1 MLMLSCTFVCC
12 GLGEIVDDNADNHQA
27 VLVLDAELSG
37 TDVRWQEVGLVP
49 GPVLHIIVRRIKMM
63 MLEMMLMGMMML
75 EMMMIG
81 MANMDM
87 GMV

>member
-1 MLMLSCTFVCC
+1 MLSCTFVC
-12 GLGEIVDDNADNHQA
+12 GVGEIVDNNADNHQA

-37 TDVRWQEVGLVP
+37 ADVRRQEVGLVP
-49 GPVLHIIVRRIKMM
+49 GPVLHILVRSIKMM
-63 MLEMMLMGMMML
+63 MM

-81 MANMDM
+81 MAKMDM

>member
-1 MLMLSCTFVCC
+1 MLMLSCTFVC
-12 GLGEIVDDNADNHQA
+12 GLREIVDDNADNHQA

>member
-1 MLMLSCTFVCC
+1 MLSCTFVCC

-27 VLVLDAELSG
+27 VLVLDAELG
-37 TDVRWQEVGLVP
+37 GADVRWQEVGLVP

>member
-1 MLMLSCTFVCC
+1 MLMLSCTFVC

-63 MLEMMLMGMMML
+63 MM
-75 EMMMIG
+75 EMMMRG
-81 MANMDM
+81 MAKMDM

>member
-1 MLMLSCTFVCC
+1 MLPSIFVCVL
-12 GLGEIVDDNADNHQA
+12 GLTINRDNADNHQA

-37 TDVRWQEVGLVP
+37 ADVRWQEVGLVP

-63 MLEMMLMGMMML
+63 MM

-81 MANMDM
+81 MAKMDM

>member
-1 MLMLSCTFVCC
+1 MFGC
-12 GLGEIVDDNADNHQA
+12 GLCEIVDNDADNHQA
-27 VLVLDAELSG
+27 VLVLDAELG
-37 TDVRWQEVGLVP
+37 GADVRWQEVGLVP

-63 MLEMMLMGMMML
+63 MM

-81 MANMDM
+81 MAKMDM

>member
-1 MLMLSCTFVCC
+1 MFGC
-12 GLGEIVDDNADNHQA
+12 GLCEIVDNDADNHQA

-63 MLEMMLMGMMML
+63 MLEMM
-75 EMMMIG
+75 MIG